1 MTDLESH
8 QRTRTTRKRRRPTT
22 DVDPSPEA
30 RAEFLRERGVDDPGL
45 VTGEHGL
52 TSDQVQA
59 RIDRGLINVQP
70 TGTSRTLWAILKTHL
85 LTLFNLV
92 IGLCAL
98 GIILLG
104 RWLDLLFSLAALTNV
119 IIGVVQEYSAKKK
132 LDRIALLNQDDI
144 LVLRDGHPTPIRL
157 TEAVLDDVVV
167 LRRGDQV
174 PADGVVIFAH
184 TFEVDESLVT
194 GEAEP
199 VAKNPE
205 DTVLSATSVVFGT
218 ALMRIT
224 GVGHDSHAA
233 QLTLKAR
240 EFTTVHSELRA
251 GLEKVA
257 GWITISLIPLIAITM
272 FGQVM
277 AVGGWER
284 VVDHGTVEMPLIST
298 IAGVTTMIPQGLALM
313 TTISFAV
320 AALTLTGKK
329 VLIQEQPAVEIL
341 ARVDTVCLDKTGTLT
356 EGGILFDT
364 AYRINPA
371 TGHLTA
377 LPTPAPAPESPVP
390 ADPSD
395 PLPAWQH
402 VLATI
407 GADANANPTAI
418 ALREN
423 FTQQPRAPL
432 TDHVVFASERRWSAF
447 GFGTPPSPS
456 SSNPTSNP
464 PTGQQPTTPVTG
476 GWFLGAPEALILR
489 LDPEIAPTLRE
500 RTTAL
505 ATDGLRTMVL
515 ARSQTGL
522 PHATTDH
529 PWFGET
535 AILPERLEP
544 ELVLTFGENVRADAA
559 ETLNFFRDQGVELK
573 VISGDSPHTVA
584 AVARAVGWHH
594 DTRPPQPPHSFAFD
608 AGNLPED
615 ETELAEVMENY
626 SVFGR
631 VSPDQKK
638 RMVEALRANGH
649 TVAMTGDGINDAL
662 ALKSADLGI
671 AMGNAAPAAKA
682 VSRMVLLDSKF
693 SRLPSVLAE
702 GRKVIANVERLAHL
716 FLAKTAYAFGFV
728 LIFSLLFWQY
738 PLLPRQA
745 STADALFI
753 GIASFLLALMPNP
766 RRYVPG
772 FLHRAL
778 RFAIPSGVV
787 IVLALLAINVVGR
800 LYAGTFAGELP
811 FFDDPLDALGSP
823 TSWNGY
829 VEAEHHLAGT
839 ALTMEQLQTAT
850 LITLVVTGLWLLNVI
865 SRPLNWQ
872 KIGILALMYAGL
884 VLVVTVPISQWYHQF
899 ILPPTPVLL
908 ASIGIGVAG
917 SLGLELVYRV
927 HKHWLRQHQPEA
939 LPAG

>member
-1 MTDLESH
+1 MTDPESS
-8 QRTRTTRKRRRPTT
+8 QRTRKIRKRSQPSTE
-22 DVDPSPEA
+22 VDPSPDA
-30 RAEFLRERGVDDPGL
+30 RAKFLRERDVNDPGL
-45 VTGEHGL
+45 VTGTQGL
-52 TSDQVQA
+52 TGEQVQA
-59 RIDRGLINVQP
+59 RIDRGLINTQP
-70 TGTSRTLWAILKTHL
+70 AGTSRTLWAILSTHL
-85 LTLFNLV
+85 FTMFNLV

-104 RWLDLLFSLAALTNV
+104 RWLDLLFSLAALSNV
-119 IIGVVQEYSAKKK
+119 IIGVIQEYSAKKK

-144 LVLRDGHPTPIRL
+144 VVMRHGTPTSIGL
-157 TEAVLDDVVV
+157 TDAVLDDVVV

-174 PADGVVIFAH
+174 PADGVVISSQD
-184 TFEVDESLVT
+184 FEVDESLVT
-194 GEAEP
+194 GEADP
-199 VAKNPE
+199 VAKKVQH
-205 DTVLSATSVVFGT
+205 TVLSATSVVSGT

-257 GWITISLIPLIAITM
+257 GWITVSLIPLIAITL

-277 AVGGWER
+277 AVGGWDQ
-284 VVDHGTVEMPLIST
+284 VLGHGSLETPLIST
-298 IAGVTTMIPQGLALM
+298 IAGITTMIPQGLALM
-313 TTISFAV
+313 TTISFAM
-320 AALTLTGKK
+320 AALSLTGKK

-356 EGGILFDT
+356 EGGILFDA
-364 AYRINPA
+364 AYRIDPTSGDLTTLTTPTTSA
-371 TGHLTA
+371 TDSTA
-377 LPTPAPAPESPVP
+377 QP
-390 ADPSD
+390 
-395 PLPAWQH
+395 PAWQQ

-407 GADANANPTAI
+407 GADPNANPTAI
-418 ALREN
+418 ALREH
-423 FTQQPRAPL
+423 FTQQPDQPL

-447 GFGTPPSPS
+447 GFGTP
-456 SSNPTSNP
+456 T
-464 PTGQQPTTPVTG
+464 TGDPAADEVTG
-476 GWFLGAPEALILR
+476 GWFLGAPEALISQ
-489 LDPEIAPTLRE
+489 LDPTLAPVIQQH
-500 RTTAL
+500 TTAL
-505 ATDGLRTMVL
+505 ATNGLRTMVL
-515 ARSQTGL
+515 ARAHAGAA
-522 PHATTDH
+522 HATAEH
-529 PWFGET
+529 PWFGDS
-535 AILPERLEP
+535 ADLPDRLVP
-544 ELVLTFGENVRADAA
+544 ELVLTFGENVRDDAA
-559 ETLNFFRDQGVELK
+559 KTLNYFRSQGVQLK

-584 AVARAVGWHH
+584 AVARAVGWEH
-594 DTRPPQPPHSFAFD
+594 DAPASERTQSTAPSLAFD
-608 AGNLPED
+608 ARNLPEND
-615 ETELAEVMENY
+615 AELAGIMDEY

-638 RMVEALRANGH
+638 RMVEALRASGH

-671 AMGNAAPAAKA
+671 AMGNAAPATKA

-693 SRLPSVLAE
+693 DRLPSVLAE

-778 RFAIPSGVV
+778 RFAISSGAV
-787 IVLALLAINVVGR
+787 IVLALVAINLVGR
-800 LYAGTFAGELP
+800 CYARSFAGELP

-823 TSWNGY
+823 ASWDGY
-829 VEAEHHLAGT
+829 VAAAEHVAGA

-850 LITLVVTGLWLLNVI
+850 MITLTLTGLWLLNVI

-872 KIGILALMYAGL
+872 KIGILAIMYAGL
-884 VLVVTVPISQWYHQF
+884 VLVVAVPFSQWYHQF
-899 ILPPTPVLL
+899 ILPPTPILL
-908 ASIGIGVAG
+908 ASIGIAVAG

-927 HKHWLRQHQPEA
+927 HNRWLCAHQPEA